1 MKPVYIQGLG
11 FLSPAAADPGELQKL
26 AGSLW
31 AGDCPSHK
39 EFSEP
44 LEFLLGVP
52 PGKVRRASR
61 YAKMAVA
68 VAQQALVDASVP
80 QEGRQA
86 LGTLFLSGY
95 GSVASYV
102 RFAEPVA
109 AHTPSLASPMEFSFM
124 VHNSS
129 LGQVCIVFDLQGPS
143 TMFMGGDPTEYA
155 SLLLSEGKAERILCG
170 AIQER
175 DADLCAS
182 FANAGQLDPQKL
194 ADGAVMLVLGGEP
207 GAVPYGRITDWASA
221 ALPVYPY
228 AFPASEEEQTEICRN
243 IEEAWAGISP
253 MDVELIITA
262 GNGGPWDAW
271 ETEAIHRICNDRV
284 RCLPAK
290 AFLGEALSVSYME
303 NIALGAA
310 MLRRRAEGDRSAP
323 GCIVAAGMDVH
334 GNYLLA
340 KLEE

>member
-26 AGSLW
+26 AGSLL

-44 LEFLLGVP
+44 LEFSLGVP

-68 VAQQALVDASVP
+68 AAQQALVDAAVP

-182 FANAGQLDPQKL
+182 FANAGQLDPQNL

-207 GAVPYGRITDWASA
+207 GAVPYGRITDWTSA

-228 AFPASEEEQTEICRN
+228 AFPASEEEQTEIRRN

-253 MDVELIITA
+253 MDVELILTT
-262 GNGGPWDAW
+262 GNGGPWDIW
-271 ETEAIHRICNDRV
+271 EAEAIHRICGDRV

-290 AFLGEALSVSYME
+290 AFLGEALSVSYLE

-310 MLRRRAEGDRSAP
+310 MLRQRAEGDRSVP

-340 KLEE
+340 KLEA